1 MLRDKAP
8 GGHGKTT
15 LKRWIVRTMLLYL
28 TVAAVL
34 VIVVP
39 WFIGNKMRG
48 QAMEANEKL
57 SEVYLEFLDSN
68 VEGINK
74 VLSQFAVS
82 SQDISILAR
91 STDMLERYLA
101 KYNVMQELKNTSILY
116 HMFDGIFVKSDS
128 ETEALFLCQVGQKGN
143 GRQVDDMKN
152 IMESFVEKYPA
163 NTWVLI
169 REEDTDY
176 LLRVVTGGSTS
187 CGAWIDA
194 SSLSIP
200 LEKIDYSDTGVVLFV
215 DADGDAVGRKEREL
229 SDVDRLSADKNGNLI
244 QREGERYL
252 QIMKSSR
259 TLPVSMAILVPEEKY
274 TGNIYLIQNI
284 IGLMLA
290 VAFLT
295 IPLLWRMISGSVSR
309 PVEQLVGSMNEVQKG
324 NLSIRVKTESRF
336 REFVEIG
343 TYFNN
348 MVTEIGR
355 LQEDVYKRKIRE
367 QRIQLQYLQAQIRPH
382 FFLNTLNVI
391 HSFSLIKRNDLI
403 EQMVVCLSRYFSYR
417 FKDPDAMVSLRAEK
431 EHIENY
437 LQLHRLRYQ
446 NALFCGLEMEEV
458 LLDAKIPPLVI
469 QTFVENSLKYGMV
482 STRNLHLEIIAEA
495 VCADRRDGGQKE
507 AGNVP
512 PAAEP
517 GRDTTCEQKLCIT
530 ITDNGPGYEEEVLE
544 AVRNGKPVKK
554 GHGQGIGINNV
565 IQRLKLLYG
574 EAAWVRL
581 SNTPGAGA
589 CCEIFLPLVF
599 MEEEGSVHGGMI
611 QDVDVRS
618 GGDYE

>member
-1 MLRDKAP
+1 MLRDKAS
-8 GGHGKTT
+8 GGQGKTT

-39 WFIGNKMRG
+39 WFIGSKMRG

-82 SQDISILAR
+82 SQDISVLAR
-91 STDMLERYLA
+91 STDTLERYLA
-101 KYNVMQELKNTSILY
+101 KYNVMQELKDTSILY

-128 ETEALFLCQVGQKGN
+128 EKEALFLCQVGQKGN
-143 GRQVDDMKN
+143 GRQVDDMK
-152 IMESFVEKYPA
+152 
-163 NTWVLI
+163 
-169 REEDTDY
+169 
-176 LLRVVTGGSTS
+176 
-187 CGAWIDA
+187 
-194 SSLSIP
+194 
-200 LEKIDYSDTGVVLFV
+200 
-215 DADGDAVGRKEREL
+215 
-229 SDVDRLSADKNGNLI
+229 
-244 QREGERYL
+244 

-290 VAFLT
+290 AFLT
-295 IPLLWRMISGSVSR
+295 IPLLWRMLSGSVSR

-324 NLSIRVKTESRF
+324 NLSIRVKTGSRF

-348 MVTEIGR
+348 MVAEIGR

-391 HSFSLIKRNDLI
+391 HSFSLTKRNDLI

-482 STRNLHLEIIAEA
+482 PTRNLHLEIIAEA
-495 VCADRRDGGQKE
+495 VCADRDRGQRE

-512 PAAEP
+512 PAARWTDSYIYDVYERFPYQEYACGADRAVTDGQCFLRDHCAQLLLLQHP
-517 GRDTTCEQKLCIT
+517 G
-530 ITDNGPGYEEEVLE
+530 G
-544 AVRNGKPVKK
+544 
-554 GHGQGIGINNV
+554 
-565 IQRLKLLYG
+565 
-574 EAAWVRL
+574 
-581 SNTPGAGA
+581 GAG
-589 CCEIFLPLVF
+589 
-599 MEEEGSVHGGMI
+599 GGK
-611 QDVDVRS
+611 D
-618 GGDYE
+618 